1 MEAFLLVRG
10 GDVVAVAPPR
20 LEPYLAQV
28 LFCEGGART
37 GEPSFL
43 QVLREDDL
51 AVLTI
56 NANWVIDRLS
66 PAAASAGTQ

>member
-1 MEAFLLVRG
+1 MEVFLLVQV

-56 NANWVIDRLS
+56 NANWVIDRIS
-66 PAAASAGTQ
+66 PGVDPA

>member
-1 MEAFLLVRG
+1 MEVFLLVQV

-28 LFCEGGART
+28 LVCEGGART

-56 NANWVIDRLS
+56 NANWVIDRIS
-66 PAAASAGTQ
+66 PGADPA